1 MPGAPE
7 LLVIL
12 AIVFLVF
19 GASRLPNLARS
30 LGKAKNEFQE
40 GMKEG
45 AAEKPEPAAQ
55 PAAAPAPQPAAQPA
69 AAPAPQ
75 PAAEATAQPAAQPAP
90 QPVVEA
96 DTTSDPGQS

>member
-30 LGKAKNEFQE
+30 LGKAKTEFQR
-40 GMKEG
+40 GLKEG
-45 AAEKPEPAAQ
+45 SEEKPAQ
-55 PAAAPAPQPAAQPA
+55 PEQPPAD
-69 AAPAPQ
+69 
-75 PAAEATAQPAAQPAP
+75 
-90 QPVVEA
+90 A
-96 DTTSDPGQS
+96 DKTSDGAQS

>member
-30 LGKAKNEFQE
+30 LGRAKNEFHE

-45 AAEKPEPAAQ
+45 ASEKPQEAE
-55 PAAAPAPQPAAQPA
+55 PQPP
-69 AAPAPQ
+69 
-75 PAAEATAQPAAQPAP
+75 AEA
-90 QPVVEA
+90 
-96 DTTSDPGQS
+96 DKTSDGAQS